1 MRLDLTNVPDT
12 QYIDEECVVTLKV
25 VKVDESETTPN
36 GNTICKVHFQDKDG
50 RLFIDDIVISEKSLW
65 KIKGLTKAAKLNNI
79 CDTLDLIGRY
89 VIAHLYLKDEPTK
102 TGGTFKKTTCKK
114 YEPSPLTNTQI
125 PQPITLEEEA
135 DLAF

>member
-79 CDTLDLIGRY
+79 CDTLSMVQRLCR
-89 VIAHLYLKDEPTK
+89 
-102 TGGTFKKTTCKK
+102 
-114 YEPSPLTNTQI
+114 N
-125 PQPITLEEEA
+125 
-135 DLAF
+135 